1 MLRRCTRTE
10 FWCFEL
16 VISTK
21 VGFPWIHFNIHFFYK
36 YTIWC
41 KFTLWELLVLHG
53 TKILWLFS
61 AKRQSGTDSQILIMN
76 LHKAKDLGVN
86 VHNIS
91 SLKIQSLH
99 CYFLLLGVSVKT
111 LWKKPCYR
119 ELDIES
125 HDRNQ
130 MIEQVCAAYFTLWIN
145 YGIKTKI
152 CWSTWYVIFVY
163 VYVWQDLFT
172 LTVGTFECP
181 QCNIQIAIT

>member
-1 MLRRCTRTE
+1 MIVTNTFATTLYTYGVLML
-10 FWCFEL
+10 W
-16 VISTK
+16 ISDIYK
-21 VGFPWIHFNIHFFYK
+21 GRFPLNPFQHPFFFYK

-76 LHKAKDLGVN
+76 LHKAKDLDVN

-91 SLKIQSLH
+91 FLKIKSLH

-130 MIEQVCAAYFTLWIN
+130 MIKQVCAAYFTLWRN
-145 YGIKTKI
+145 
-152 CWSTWYVIFVY
+152 CMV
-163 VYVWQDLFT
+163 
-172 LTVGTFECP
+172 
-181 QCNIQIAIT
+181 